1 VADNSYH
8 KSHSSELHH
17 DGALLSMA
25 HEWIARGSGQGLMA
39 KVHEWLVWF
48 RGQDVS
54 DNGIKPVV

>member
-17 DGALLSMA
+17 DGALLSTD

-48 RGQDVS
+48 RGQDVR